1 MTNKLILKSKPLEL
15 LFFQALLTE
24 IENWKKQSS
33 RNISL
38 LGTKDEKFSK
48 EQLTNSETTTDSQD
62 DDIKVLVFE
71 RKL

>member
-1 MTNKLILKSKPLEL
+1 M
-15 LFFQALLTE
+15 LTE

-38 LGTKDEKFSK
+38 LETKDEKFSK

-71 RKL
+71 SKL